1 MAKSEKAFICAM
13 ANYLGEILDK
23 RLRSL
28 VFTAFGH
35 FSNDSMF
42 LVYPLLITY
51 YALVPGVSIVLLGYL
66 AVVYE
71 LIYGLLS
78 FPIGRIAD
86 RMHDEGALIALGIF
100 LLGLAMAAF
109 AASFAFRAYMIGL
122 ILVGV
127 LLLGSGTAFYHPMGA
142 SVLRKFY
149 KSRAPTVMGVNGSFG
164 SLGRSVMPIII
175 VLLVGYLGEAGALSI
190 VAAELFISSLII
202 YVGLGFVN
210 RKAAAVK
217 EYVAKKA
224 AATKH
229 NIKRS
234 NGYLMSLLPLLSII
248 FVKAMFMASTTTFVP
263 EYLLTGLHSEL
274 EVGGLLTFSFVFA
287 IAGQLVFGYFTTR
300 FGGRKVIAATTTLS
314 SIAFFFFLYGG
325 DNVLIIGAA
334 YAIFVF
340 VTFNGFSVTLGYVG
354 QAVPEEYINRANSF
368 IWGFG
373 QILGS
378 AAGVLLFTLLLN
390 FIKIDLAMWIMLAV
404 AVAAVVMLPL
414 LLVGNRGRKN
424 L

>member
-1 MAKSEKAFICAM
+1 ME
-13 ANYLGEILDK
+13 E

-86 RMHDEGALIALGIF
+86 SMHDEGALIAFGIF
-100 LLGLAMAAF
+100 LLGLSMAAF
-109 AASFAFRAYMIGL
+109 AASFAFRAYMVEL
-122 ILVGV
+122 ILAAV
-127 LLLGSGTAFYHPMGA
+127 LLLGSGTAFYHPLGA

-149 KSRAPTVMGVNGSFG
+149 KAKAPTVMGVNGSFG

-175 VLLVGYLGEAGALSI
+175 VLLVGYLGAAGALSV
-190 VAAELFISSLII
+190 VAVELFISSLII
-202 YVGLGFVN
+202 YLGLGFVN
-210 RKAAAVK
+210 RRVAGAKAHMRRRAVSAQGNVK
-217 EYVAKKA
+217 M
-224 AATKH
+224 
-229 NIKRS
+229 R
-234 NGYLMSLLPLLSII
+234 NGYIMSLLPLLAII

-263 EYLLTGLHSEL
+263 EYLLTELHSEL
-274 EVGGLLTFSFVFA
+274 VVGGLLTFSFVFA
-287 IAGQLVFGYFTTR
+287 IAGQLVFGYLTTR
-300 FGGRKVIAATTTLS
+300 FGGRKVVAATTILS

-325 DNVLIIGAA
+325 KDILVIGAA
-334 YAIFVF
+334 YSVFVF

-354 QAVPEEYINRANSF
+354 QVVPEKYINRANSF

-378 AAGVLLFTLLLN
+378 AAGVLFFTVLLN
-390 FIKIDLAMWIMLAV
+390 FIKISLAMWIMLAV
-404 AVAAVVMLPL
+404 AAVAVVMLPL
-414 LLVGNRGRKN
+414 LLLGNRRHKN